1 RFRNYLEKHTSSAG
15 ASKYAKMLRDLL
27 PGRMRGLLR
36 LPMRNFV
43 AGSAILV
50 LLAGVSH
57 AKTKSHPTSKLTQHT
72 ASSSSKN
79 HKRHGH
85 PRKGAWKRHGQ
96 QGIATDRVREIQ
108 VALIREKYLEGA
120 PSGKWDSATQQ
131 AMAQFQSDHGWQSKV
146 TPDSR
151 ALIKLGLGPNYSQA
165 MLNPDGKS
173 TADAMASNTS
183 SAGASRNK

>member
-1 RFRNYLEKHTSSAG
+1 
-15 ASKYAKMLRDLL
+15 
-27 PGRMRGLLR
+27 
-36 LPMRNFV
+36 MRNFV

-57 AKTKSHPTSKLTQHT
+57 AKTKPHPTSRLTHHT
-72 ASSSSKN
+72 TSSSSKN

-96 QGIATDRVREIQ
+96 QGIAADRVREIQ
-108 VALIREKYLEGA
+108 EALIREKYLEGA
-120 PSGKWDSATQQ
+120 PTGRWDSTTQQ
-131 AMAQFQSDHGWQSKV
+131 AMSRFQSDNGWQSKV

-165 MLNPDGKS
+165 MLTPDGKPS
-173 TADAMASNTS
+173 ADAVASNAS
-183 SAGASRNK
+183 SASTGRNK

>member
-1 RFRNYLEKHTSSAG
+1 MQAAGRSARE
-15 ASKYAKMLRDLL
+15 AKT
-27 PGRMRGLLR
+27 
-36 LPMRNFV
+36 V
-43 AGSAILV
+43 AGRSM
-50 LLAGVSH
+50 
-57 AKTKSHPTSKLTQHT
+57 P
-72 ASSSSKN
+72 
-79 HKRHGH
+79 
-85 PRKGAWKRHGQ
+85 
-96 QGIATDRVREIQ
+96 ATDDE
-108 VALIREKYLEGA
+108 IREKYLEGA